1 MSYAVAR
8 MQKMKSGNLGGA
20 YRHNERIFENHSN
33 KDIDPEKTHLNY
45 ELTDRDRSIPYDRQ
59 IKQYINDNK
68 ISKRALRKDA
78 VLCNEWIITS
88 DKAFFENMSPEQIKN
103 FFETAKNFFAER
115 YGNSNIAYAMVH
127 LDESTPHMHLGLVPM
142 QNGKLSSKSLFG
154 SRDQLQNGKL
164 SSKSLFG
171 SRDQLKEIQEAFPK
185 YLNEHGYN
193 LQRGESDSKKK
204 HLETAEFKE
213 KQRLLDDTDK
223 KIVDKTEK
231 LKQLEKE
238 KDALLD
244 DIAVL
249 ESIQPLQIEEM
260 KKDKLVRRTFDGKL
274 KMDKET
280 YDRLFHTVSQHA
292 LDNNRLRHE
301 NSNLE
306 QQLQQSLSKQNN
318 LAKELMKSDHILSE
332 NRTLKSEVDKL
343 EHANKKLNESIKR
356 LGEQLNAVN
365 KKLALW
371 RKTARNYMHPKE
383 FSRMLHV
390 INQIRPPR
398 ITIMSVARSFKNMI
412 EKNIF

>member
-1 MSYAVAR
+1 
-8 MQKMKSGNLGGA
+8 
-20 YRHNERIFENHSN
+20 
-33 KDIDPEKTHLNY
+33 
-45 ELTDRDRSIPYDRQ
+45 
-59 IKQYINDNK
+59 
-68 ISKRALRKDA
+68 
-78 VLCNEWIITS
+78 
-88 DKAFFENMSPEQIKN
+88 
-103 FFETAKNFFAER
+103 
-115 YGNSNIAYAMVH
+115 
-127 LDESTPHMHLGLVPM
+127 MHLGLVPM

-154 SRDQLQNGKL
+154 SRDQL
-164 SSKSLFG
+164 
-171 SRDQLKEIQEAFPK
+171 KEIQEAFPR

-274 KMDKET
+274 KMDKAT

-306 QQLQQSLSKQNN
+306 EQLQQSLSKQNN
-318 LAKELMKSDHILSE
+318 LAKKLMKSDHILSE

-343 EHANKKLNESIKR
+343 KHANKKLNESIKR

-398 ITIMSVARSFKNMI
+398 ITIMSVARSVKNMI

>member
-88 DKAFFENMSPEQIKN
+88 DKAFFENMSPDQIKN

-154 SRDQLQNGKL
+154 SRDQL
-164 SSKSLFG
+164 
-171 SRDQLKEIQEAFPK
+171 KEIQEAFPR

-213 KQRLLDDTDK
+213 KQR
-223 KIVDKTEK
+223 
-231 LKQLEKE
+231 
-238 KDALLD
+238 LLD

-274 KMDKET
+274 KMDKAT
-280 YDRLFHTVSQHA
+280 YDRLFHTASQNA

-301 NSNLE
+301 NSKLE
-306 QQLQQSLSKQNN
+306 HQLQQSISKQNN

-343 EHANKKLNESIKR
+343 KHANKKLNESIKR

-398 ITIMSVARSFKNMI
+398 ITIMSVARSVKNMI

>member
-88 DKAFFENMSPEQIKN
+88 DKAFFENMSPDQIKN

-154 SRDQLQNGKL
+154 SRDQL
-164 SSKSLFG
+164 
-171 SRDQLKEIQEAFPK
+171 KEIQEAFPR

-204 HLETAEFKE
+204 KLKTEKFKE

-223 KIVDKTEK
+223 KIVDKT
-231 LKQLEKE
+231 
-238 KDALLD
+238 
-244 DIAVL
+244 
-249 ESIQPLQIEEM
+249 
-260 KKDKLVRRTFDGKL
+260 
-274 KMDKET
+274 
-280 YDRLFHTVSQHA
+280 
-292 LDNNRLRHE
+292 
-301 NSNLE
+301 
-306 QQLQQSLSKQNN
+306 
-318 LAKELMKSDHILSE
+318 
-332 NRTLKSEVDKL
+332 
-343 EHANKKLNESIKR
+343 
-356 LGEQLNAVN
+356 
-365 KKLALW
+365 
-371 RKTARNYMHPKE
+371 
-383 FSRMLHV
+383 
-390 INQIRPPR
+390 
-398 ITIMSVARSFKNMI
+398 
-412 EKNIF
+412 

>member
-45 ELTDRDRSIPYDRQ
+45 ELTARDRSIPYDRQ

-88 DKAFFENMSPEQIKN
+88 DKAFFENMSSDQIKD

-154 SRDQLQNGKL
+154 SRDQL
-164 SSKSLFG
+164 
-171 SRDQLKEIQEAFPK
+171 KEIQEAFPK

-193 LQRGESDSKKK
+193 LQRGESDIKKK

-213 KQRLLDDTDK
+213 KQRLLNDTDK
-223 KIVDKTEK
+223 KIVDKTQK
-231 LKQLEKE
+231 LKQLEKQEKQATEKIKQHEKE

-274 KMDKET
+274 KMDKAT
-280 YDRLFHTVSQHA
+280 YDRLFHTASQNA

-301 NSNLE
+301 NSSLE

-343 EHANKKLNESIKR
+343 EHANKKLNESVKR

-371 RKTARNYMHPKE
+371 RKTA
-383 FSRMLHV
+383 
-390 INQIRPPR
+390 
-398 ITIMSVARSFKNMI
+398 
-412 EKNIF
+412 

>member
-88 DKAFFENMSPEQIKN
+88 DKAFFENMSPDQIKN

-154 SRDQLQNGKL
+154 SRDQL
-164 SSKSLFG
+164 
-171 SRDQLKEIQEAFPK
+171 KEIQEAFPR

-318 LAKELMKSDHILSE
+318 LAKKLIKSDHILSE
-332 NRTLKSEVDKL
+332 NRTLKSEVDNLK
-343 EHANKKLNESIKR
+343 HANKKLNESIKR

-365 KKLALW
+365 KKLAFW

-398 ITIMSVARSFKNMI
+398 ITIMSVARSVKNMI

>member
-88 DKAFFENMSPEQIKN
+88 DKAFFENMSPDQIKN

-154 SRDQLQNGKL
+154 SRDQL
-164 SSKSLFG
+164 
-171 SRDQLKEIQEAFPK
+171 KEIQEALPK

-306 QQLQQSLSKQNN
+306 QKLQQSLSKQNN
-318 LAKELMKSDHILSE
+318 LAKKLMKSDHILSE
-332 NRTLKSEVDKL
+332 NRTLKSEVDNLK
-343 EHANKKLNESIKR
+343 HANKKLNESIKR

-365 KKLALW
+365 KKLAFW

>member
-88 DKAFFENMSPEQIKN
+88 DKAFFENMNSNQIKD

-154 SRDQLQNGKL
+154 SRDQL
-164 SSKSLFG
+164 
-171 SRDQLKEIQEAFPK
+171 KEIQEAFPK
-185 YLNEHGYN
+185 YLNEHGYS

-249 ESIQPLQIEEM
+249 EAIQPLQIEEM
-260 KKDKLVRRTFDGKL
+260 EKDKLVRRTFDGKL
-274 KMDKET
+274 KMDKAT

-292 LDNNRLRHE
+292 LDNNRLKHE

-318 LAKELMKSDHILSE
+318 LAKKLMKSDHILSE

-343 EHANKKLNESIKR
+343 KHANKKLNESIKR

-383 FSRMLHV
+383 FSKMLHV

-398 ITIMSVARSFKNMI
+398 ITIMSVARSVKNMI

>member
-88 DKAFFENMSPEQIKN
+88 DKAFFENMSSDQIKD

-142 QNGKLSSKSLFG
+142 
-154 SRDQLQNGKL
+154 QNGKL

-249 ESIQPLQIEEM
+249 ESIQPLQLEEM
-260 KKDKLVRRTFDGKL
+260 KKEKLVRRTCDGKL
-274 KMDKET
+274 KMDKAT
-280 YDRLFHTVSQHA
+280 YDRLFNTASQHA
-292 LDNNRLRHE
+292 LDNNRLSHE

-343 EHANKKLNESIKR
+343 EHANKKLNENMKR
-356 LGEQLNAVN
+356 LSEQLNAVN

-383 FSRMLHV
+383 FSKMLHV

>member
-45 ELTDRDRSIPYDRQ
+45 ELTDRDRSISYDRQ

-88 DKAFFENMSPEQIKN
+88 DKAFFENMSPDQIKN

-142 QNGKLSSKSLFG
+142 
-154 SRDQLQNGKL
+154 QNGKL

-249 ESIQPLQIEEM
+249 ESLQPLQIEEM

-274 KMDKET
+274 KMDKAT

-306 QQLQQSLSKQNN
+306 QQLQQSLYKQNN
-318 LAKELMKSDHILSE
+318 LAKKLMKSDHILSE
-332 NRTLKSEVDKL
+332 NHTLKSEVDNLK
-343 EHANKKLNESIKR
+343 HANKKLNESVKR
-356 LGEQLNAVN
+356 LGKQLNSVN

-398 ITIMSVARSFKNMI
+398 ITIMSVARSVKNMI

>member
-88 DKAFFENMSPEQIKN
+88 DKAFFENMSPDQIKN

-115 YGNSNIAYAMVH
+115 YGDSNIAYAMVH

-154 SRDQLQNGKL
+154 SRDQL
-164 SSKSLFG
+164 
-171 SRDQLKEIQEAFPK
+171 KEIQEAFPR

-318 LAKELMKSDHILSE
+318 LAKELMKSEHILSE

-343 EHANKKLNESIKR
+343 KHANKKLNESIKR

-383 FSRMLHV
+383 FSKMLHV

-398 ITIMSVARSFKNMI
+398 ITIMSVARSVKNMI

>member
-127 LDESTPHMHLGLVPM
+127 LDESTPHMHIGLVPM
-142 QNGKLSSKSLFG
+142 
-154 SRDQLQNGKL
+154 QNGKL

-332 NRTLKSEVDKL
+332 NRTLKSEVDNLK
-343 EHANKKLNESIKR
+343 HANKKLNESIKR

-365 KKLALW
+365 KKLAFW

-383 FSRMLHV
+383 FRRMLHV

>member
-88 DKAFFENMSPEQIKN
+88 DKAFFENMSSDQIKD

-142 QNGKLSSKSLFG
+142 
-154 SRDQLQNGKL
+154 QNGKL

-244 DIAVL
+244 DIAIL
-249 ESIQPLQIEEM
+249 ESIQPLQLEEM
-260 KKDKLVRRTFDGKL
+260 KKEKLVRRTFDGKL
-274 KMDKET
+274 KMDKAT
-280 YDRLFHTVSQHA
+280 YDRLFNTASQHA
-292 LDNNRLRHE
+292 LDNNRLSHE

-343 EHANKKLNESIKR
+343 EHANKKLNENMKR
-356 LGEQLNAVN
+356 LSEQLNAVN

-383 FSRMLHV
+383 FSKMLHV

>member
-88 DKAFFENMSPEQIKN
+88 DKAFFENMSPDQIKG

-142 QNGKLSSKSLFG
+142 
-154 SRDQLQNGKL
+154 QNGKL

-213 KQRLLDDTDK
+213 KQRLLDDTDR

-332 NRTLKSEVDKL
+332 NRTLKSEVDNLK
-343 EHANKKLNESIKR
+343 HANKKLNESIKR

-365 KKLALW
+365 KKLAFW

>member
-88 DKAFFENMSPEQIKN
+88 DKAFFENMNSNQIKD

-154 SRDQLQNGKL
+154 SRDQL
-164 SSKSLFG
+164 
-171 SRDQLKEIQEAFPK
+171 KEIQEAFPK
-185 YLNEHGYN
+185 YLNEHGYS

-249 ESIQPLQIEEM
+249 EAIQPLQIEEM
-260 KKDKLVRRTFDGKL
+260 EKDKLVRHTFDGKL
-274 KMDKET
+274 KMDKAT

-292 LDNNRLRHE
+292 LDNNRLKHE

-318 LAKELMKSDHILSE
+318 LAKKLMKSDHILSE

-343 EHANKKLNESIKR
+343 KHANKKLNESIKR

-390 INQIRPPR
+390 INEIRPPR
-398 ITIMSVARSFKNMI
+398 ITIMSVARSVKNMI

>member
-1 MSYAVAR
+1 

-154 SRDQLQNGKL
+154 SRDQL
-164 SSKSLFG
+164 
-171 SRDQLKEIQEAFPK
+171 KEIQEAFPR

-318 LAKELMKSDHILSE
+318 LAKELMNSDHILSE
-332 NRTLKSEVDKL
+332 NRTLKSEVDNLK
-343 EHANKKLNESIKR
+343 HANKKLNESIKR

-365 KKLALW
+365 KKLAFW

>member
-88 DKAFFENMSPEQIKN
+88 DKAFFENMSSDQIKD

-142 QNGKLSSKSLFG
+142 QNGKLSSKA
-154 SRDQLQNGKL
+154 
-164 SSKSLFG
+164 LFG

-223 KIVDKTEK
+223 KIVDKTKK

-274 KMDKET
+274 KMDKAT
-280 YDRLFHTVSQHA
+280 YDRLFRTVSQHA

-301 NSNLE
+301 NSKLE
-306 QQLQQSLSKQNN
+306 HQLQQSLSKQNN

-332 NRTLKSEVDKL
+332 NRTLK
-343 EHANKKLNESIKR
+343 HANKKLNESIKR

-365 KKLALW
+365 KKLAFW

>member
-88 DKAFFENMSPEQIKN
+88 DKAFFENMSPDQIKN

-142 QNGKLSSKSLFG
+142 
-154 SRDQLQNGKL
+154 QNGKL

-249 ESIQPLQIEEM
+249 EAIQPLQIEEM
-260 KKDKLVRRTFDGKL
+260 EKDKLVRRTFDGKL
-274 KMDKET
+274 KMDKAT

-318 LAKELMKSDHILSE
+318 LAKKLMKSDHILSE

-343 EHANKKLNESIKR
+343 KHANKKLNESIKR

-390 INQIRPPR
+390 INEIRPPR
-398 ITIMSVARSFKNMI
+398 ITIMSVARSVKNMI

>member
-88 DKAFFENMSPEQIKN
+88 DKAFFENMSPDRIKD

-142 QNGKLSSKSLFG
+142 
-154 SRDQLQNGKL
+154 QNGKL

-213 KQRLLDDTDK
+213 KQRLLDDTDR

-274 KMDKET
+274 KMDKAT

-292 LDNNRLRHE
+292 LDNNRLKHE

-318 LAKELMKSDHILSE
+318 LAKKLMKSDHILSE

-343 EHANKKLNESIKR
+343 KHANKKLNESIKR

-398 ITIMSVARSFKNMI
+398 ITITSVARSVKNMI

>member
-88 DKAFFENMSPEQIKN
+88 DKAFFENMNSNQIKD

-154 SRDQLQNGKL
+154 SRDQL
-164 SSKSLFG
+164 
-171 SRDQLKEIQEAFPK
+171 KEIQEAFPK
-185 YLNEHGYN
+185 YLNEHGYS

-249 ESIQPLQIEEM
+249 EAIQPLQIEEM
-260 KKDKLVRRTFDGKL
+260 EKDKLVRRTFDGKL
-274 KMDKET
+274 KMDKAT

-292 LDNNRLRHE
+292 LDNNRLKHE

-318 LAKELMKSDHILSE
+318 LAKKLMKSDHILSE
-332 NRTLKSEVDKL
+332 NRTLKSEVDNLK
-343 EHANKKLNESIKR
+343 HANKKLNESVKR
-356 LGEQLNAVN
+356 LGEQLNSVN

>member
-154 SRDQLQNGKL
+154 SRDQL
-164 SSKSLFG
+164 
-171 SRDQLKEIQEAFPK
+171 KEIQEAFPR

-280 YDRLFHTVSQHA
+280 YDRLFHTISQHA

-332 NRTLKSEVDKL
+332 NRTLKSEVDNLK
-343 EHANKKLNESIKR
+343 HANKKLNESIKR

-365 KKLALW
+365 KKLAFW

>member
-88 DKAFFENMSPEQIKN
+88 DKAFFENMNSNQIKD

-154 SRDQLQNGKL
+154 SRDQL
-164 SSKSLFG
+164 
-171 SRDQLKEIQEAFPK
+171 KEFQEAFPK
-185 YLNEHGYN
+185 YLNEHGYS

-249 ESIQPLQIEEM
+249 EAIQPLQIEEM
-260 KKDKLVRRTFDGKL
+260 EKDKLVRRTFDGKL
-274 KMDKET
+274 KMDKAT

-292 LDNNRLRHE
+292 LDNNRLKHE

-318 LAKELMKSDHILSE
+318 LAKKLMKSDHILSE
-332 NRTLKSEVDKL
+332 NRSLKSEVDKL
-343 EHANKKLNESIKR
+343 KHANKKLNESIKR

-390 INQIRPPR
+390 INEIRPPR
-398 ITIMSVARSFKNMI
+398 ITIMSVARSVKNMI

>member
-1 MSYAVAR
+1 

-88 DKAFFENMSPEQIKN
+88 DKAFFENMNSNQIKD

-154 SRDQLQNGKL
+154 SRDQL
-164 SSKSLFG
+164 
-171 SRDQLKEIQEAFPK
+171 KEIQEAFPK
-185 YLNEHGYN
+185 YLNEHGYS

-249 ESIQPLQIEEM
+249 EAIQPLQIEEM
-260 KKDKLVRRTFDGKL
+260 EKDKLVRRTFDGKL
-274 KMDKET
+274 KMDKAT

-292 LDNNRLRHE
+292 LDNNRLKHE

-318 LAKELMKSDHILSE
+318 LAKKLMKSDHILSE

-343 EHANKKLNESIKR
+343 KHANQKLNESIKR

-390 INQIRPPR
+390 INEIRPPR
-398 ITIMSVARSFKNMI
+398 ITIMSVARSVKNMI

>member
-68 ISKRALRKDA
+68 VSKRALRKDA

-88 DKAFFENMSPEQIKN
+88 DKAFFENMSPDQIKN

-142 QNGKLSSKSLFG
+142 
-154 SRDQLQNGKL
+154 QNGKL

-223 KIVDKTEK
+223 KIVDKTEE

-249 ESIQPLQIEEM
+249 EAIQPLQIEEM
-260 KKDKLVRRTFDGKL
+260 EKDKLVRRTFDGKL
-274 KMDKET
+274 KMDKAT

-301 NSNLE
+301 NSNIE

-343 EHANKKLNESIKR
+343 KHANKKLNESIKR

-383 FSRMLHV
+383 FGRMLHV
-390 INQIRPPR
+390 INQIHPPR
-398 ITIMSVARSFKNMI
+398 ITIMSVARSVKNMI

>member
-88 DKAFFENMSPEQIKN
+88 DKAFFENMSPDQIKN

-154 SRDQLQNGKL
+154 SRDQL
-164 SSKSLFG
+164 
-171 SRDQLKEIQEAFPK
+171 KEIQEAFPR

-318 LAKELMKSDHILSE
+318 LAKKLMKSDHILSE
-332 NRTLKSEVDKL
+332 NRTLKSEVDNLK
-343 EHANKKLNESIKR
+343 HANKKLNESIKR

-365 KKLALW
+365 KKLAFW

>member
-88 DKAFFENMSPEQIKN
+88 DKAFFENMNSNQIKD

-154 SRDQLQNGKL
+154 SRDQL
-164 SSKSLFG
+164 
-171 SRDQLKEIQEAFPK
+171 KEIQEAFPK
-185 YLNEHGYN
+185 YLNEHGYS

-249 ESIQPLQIEEM
+249 EAIQPLQIEEM
-260 KKDKLVRRTFDGKL
+260 EKDKLVRRTFDGKL
-274 KMDKET
+274 KMDKAT

-292 LDNNRLRHE
+292 LDNNRLKHE

-318 LAKELMKSDHILSE
+318 LAKKLMKSDHILSE

-343 EHANKKLNESIKR
+343 KHANQKLNESIKR

-390 INQIRPPR
+390 INEIRPPR
-398 ITIMSVARSFKNMI
+398 ITIMSVARSVKNMI
-412 EKNIF
+412 EKNIFCIIILI